1 MKERLWRL
9 FIPHQSNDFTPDM
22 LQRTALLV
30 MGGLT
35 ILTFTM
41 SNVYALLW
49 QQSTWLTGA
58 VLPAVV
64 VEKTNKEREGQKLAP
79 LVRNTVL
86 DKAAQLKAEDM
97 AKNSYFA
104 HYSPAGVSPWYW
116 FNEAGYSYVNAGE
129 NLAVHFTD
137 SKEVVEAWMLSPTHR
152 ANIVNQNYREIG
164 VGTARGQYEGYETV
178 FVVQLFGTPG
188 QVATANLAD
197 TAIAVAPVVEPADE
211 LTPRPVTRE
220 VPVVAGIET
229 TTETP
234 IATPAPVPVSESA
247 PAAVPTPPPA
257 PAPAPVETPVPL
269 TVAKTTMEDHG
280 VVLYSD
286 TIMSSTDL
294 LEVPI
299 NTALSTPAPAPATE
313 IAMIATSPSTMMQRV
328 YWVLGL
334 IAIMALIASVAIEW
348 RQQRPLQVFYGVALL
363 YAMAALFYIHTVV
376 TSGAVVT

>member
-64 VEKTNKEREGQKLAP
+64 VEKTNKEREGQKLTP

-86 DKAAQLKAEDM
+86 DQAAQLKANDM
-97 AKNSYFA
+97 AKNGYFA
-104 HYSPAGVSPWYW
+104 HYSPSGVSPWHW
-116 FNEAGYSYVNAGE
+116 FNQAGYAYVHAGE
-129 NLAVHFTD
+129 NLAVHFSD
-137 SKEVVEAWMLSPTHR
+137 SKEVVEAWMQSPTHR

-164 VGTARGQYEGYETV
+164 VGTAKGTYEGYDTI

-188 QVATANLAD
+188 QVAAAEPAEA
-197 TAIAVAPVVEPADE
+197 AIAILPAPREEVALA
-211 LTPRPVTRE
+211 PRPVVSE
-220 VPVVAGIET
+220 EPAVAGIET
-229 TTETP
+229 VIE
-234 IATPAPVPVSESA
+234 TPAPTPAPAPIPTSA
-247 PAAVPTPPPA
+247 PAAPVVSPPPA
-257 PAPAPVETPVPL
+257 ATPL
-269 TVAKTTMEDHG
+269 RVAATTIEDHG

-286 TIMSSTDL
+286 TITSSTDL

-299 NTALSTPAPAPATE
+299 NPALSTPAPAPVTE
-313 IAMIATSPSTMMQRV
+313 IAMIATSPSSMMQRV
-328 YWVLGL
+328 YWVLGFF
-334 IAIMALIASVAIEW
+334 AIMALVASVAIEW
-348 RQQRPLQVFYGVALL
+348 RQQRPVQVFYGVALL
-363 YAMAALFYIHTVV
+363 YVMATLFYIHALV
-376 TSGAVVT
+376 TGGAVVA

>member
-1 MKERLWRL
+1 MKERLWRW
-9 FIPHQSNDFTPDM
+9 FIPHSSNDFTPDL
-22 LQRTALLV
+22 LQRTALFV
-30 MGGLT
+30 MGGLAV
-35 ILTFTM
+35 LTFTM

-49 QQSTWLTGA
+49 QQSNWLTGA

-64 VEKTNKEREGQKLAP
+64 VDKTNKEREGQKLPP

-86 DKAAQLKAEDM
+86 DKAAQLKADDM
-97 AKNSYFA
+97 AKNGYFA
-104 HYSPAGVSPWYW
+104 HYSPTGVSPWHW
-116 FNEAGYSYVNAGE
+116 FNEAGYSYVHAGE

-137 SKEVVEAWMLSPTHR
+137 SKEVVEAWMQSPTHR

-164 VGTARGQYEGYETV
+164 VGTAKGQYEGYDTV

-188 QVATANLAD
+188 QVATALPAE
-197 TAIAVAPVVEPADE
+197 TAIAVAPVKTADE
-211 LTPRPVTRE
+211 LALAPRPVTRE
-220 VPVVAGIET
+220 TPVVAGIET
-229 TTETP
+229 STEQPT
-234 IATPAPVPVSESA
+234 ATPAAAPVSKPAPA
-247 PAAVPTPPPA
+247 PAAVPTPLP
-257 PAPAPVETPVPL
+257 PAPVETPVPL
-269 TVAKTTMEDHG
+269 TVAKTTVEDHG

-313 IAMIATSPSTMMQRV
+313 IAMIATSPSSMMQCV

-348 RQQRPLQVFYGVALL
+348 RKQRPVQVMYGVSLL
-363 YAMAALFYIHTVV
+363 CVMAALFYIHTVV

>member
-1 MKERLWRL
+1 
-9 FIPHQSNDFTPDM
+9 
-22 LQRTALLV
+22 
-30 MGGLT
+30 MGGLAV
-35 ILTFTM
+35 LTFTM

-49 QQSTWLTGA
+49 QQSNWLTGA

-64 VEKTNKEREGQKLAP
+64 VDKTNKEREGQKLPP

-86 DKAAQLKAEDM
+86 DKAAQLKADDM
-97 AKNSYFA
+97 AKNGYFA
-104 HYSPAGVSPWYW
+104 HYSPAGVSPWHW
-116 FNEAGYSYVNAGE
+116 FNEAGYSYVHAGE

-164 VGTARGQYEGYETV
+164 VGTARGTYEGYDTV

-188 QVATANLAD
+188 QVATAQPAE
-197 TAIAVAPVVEPADE
+197 TAIAVAPAETVDD

-229 TTETP
+229 TAETP
-234 IATPAPVPVSESA
+234 EVVLDTPTAA
-247 PAAVPTPPPA
+247 PASPPTPT
-257 PAPAPVETPVPL
+257 PVTPPVPL
-269 TVAKTTMEDHG
+269 KVAKTTVEDHG

-299 NTALSTPAPAPATE
+299 DTALSTPAPAPATE
-313 IAMIATSPSTMMQRV
+313 IAMIATSPSSMMQRV

-334 IAIMALIASVAIEW
+334 LAIMALIASVAIEW
-348 RQQRPLQVFYGVALL
+348 RQQRPVQVMYGVSLL
-363 YAMAALFYIHTVV
+363 CAMAALFYIHTVV